1 MKRPNK
7 EEYENMLGDEKFI
20 AYTKSLEDYCEY
32 LEKNNRELS
41 NGLDNACEKLE
52 ALRACIDILTDK
64 ETKQDKEYWKKK
76 VMKTLTKTRCMSLLD
91 DIAGYAHRAN
101 IGPNGINEINEDYNE
116 LKKLIEE
123 HFTPQP
129 LKFED
134 LKEDMFVIDV
144 AFRTII
150 QIKGTDKSTTRIDF
164 IDHDM
169 EEAITYFQNGR
180 FYPITIPKV
189 MEE

>member
-1 MKRPNK
+1 
-7 EEYENMLGDEKFI
+7 
-20 AYTKSLEDYCEY
+20 
-32 LEKNNRELS
+32 
-41 NGLDNACEKLE
+41 
-52 ALRACIDILTDK
+52 
-64 ETKQDKEYWKKK
+64 
-76 VMKTLTKTRCMSLLD
+76 MSLLD

-134 LKEDMFVIDV
+134 F

>member
-1 MKRPNK
+1 M
-7 EEYENMLGDEKFI
+7 
-20 AYTKSLEDYCEY
+20 
-32 LEKNNRELS
+32 
-41 NGLDNACEKLE
+41 
-52 ALRACIDILTDK
+52 
-64 ETKQDKEYWKKK
+64 
-76 VMKTLTKTRCMSLLD
+76 LTKERCLSLLD

-101 IGPNGINEINEDYNE
+101 IGPNGINEINEDQNE

-164 IDHDM
+164 IDHDT